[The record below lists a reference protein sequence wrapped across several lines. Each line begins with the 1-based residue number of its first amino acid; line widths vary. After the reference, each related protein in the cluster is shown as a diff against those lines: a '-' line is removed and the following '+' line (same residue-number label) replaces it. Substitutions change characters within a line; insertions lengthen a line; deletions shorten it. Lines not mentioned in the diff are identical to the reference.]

1 MDITNMTPRRP
12 YLFRAFYDWIV
23 DNELTPYIMVN
34 TTVDGVMVPPEFIQN
49 NQIVLNIAPQSVG
62 QYSVNNDEI
71 EFNARFGGVP
81 QHIIVP
87 MAAIEAIY
95 ARENNVGV
103 GFEDEPQC
111 QQKQVSSSKP
121 TKSQSTNPFRVV
133 K

>member
-103 GFEDEPQC
+103 GFEDEPQY